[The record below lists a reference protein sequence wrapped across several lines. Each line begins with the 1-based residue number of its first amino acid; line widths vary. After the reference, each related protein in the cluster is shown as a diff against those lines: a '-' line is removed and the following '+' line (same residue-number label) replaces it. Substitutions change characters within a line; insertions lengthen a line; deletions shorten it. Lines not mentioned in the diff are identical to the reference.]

1 MMLIAMKG
9 KNLKNDIEKNTLHS
23 TLQHLIYVKITLQI
37 IIYFKKNTTYMYDIY
52 NFSKRYGLYFFFYCF
67 LQLKQNLNK
76 LKVSPIIPLHMLY

>member
-1 MMLIAMKG
+1 MLIAMKG

-67 LQLKQNLNK
+67 LLHNFVLKKGKKKNYLFQF
-76 LKVSPIIPLHMLY
+76 